1 MVCAANSRAPAAT
14 RVRRPTR
21 RQNEGLNKPS
31 SPSQRFQSFDL
42 LATLV
47 AVVRGDGTV
56 LFANSALEDAVGSS
70 RRTIEGA
77 SFLQFFLEPH
87 VMRTPLAGARIN
99 EYAAL
104 RYDARLVRQQ
114 AESIPVHV
122 VLAQT
127 DVPDEFLIELLP

>member
-1 MVCAANSRAPAAT
+1 
-14 RVRRPTR
+14 
-21 RQNEGLNKPS
+21 
-31 SPSQRFQSFDL
+31 SQRFQSFDL

-56 LFANSALEDAVGSS
+56 LFANSALEDALGSS

-77 SFLQFFLEPH
+77 SLMPLFAEPH
-87 VMRTPLAGARIN
+87 VLRTALDGARIN

-104 RYDARLVRQQ
+104 RYDTRLLRQG
-114 AESIPVHV
+114 ADAMPVHV

-127 DVPDEFLIELLP
+127 EVPDEFVV

>member
-1 MVCAANSRAPAAT
+1 
-14 RVRRPTR
+14 
-21 RQNEGLNKPS
+21 LNKPLA
-31 SPSQRFQSFDL
+31 PSQRFQSFDL

-56 LFANSALEDAVGSS
+56 LFANAALEDAVGSS

-77 SFLQFFLEPH
+77 SFLNFFTEPH
-87 VMRTPLAGARIN
+87 VLRTALDGARVN

-114 AESIPVHV
+114 SEAIPVHV

-127 DVPDEFLIELLP
+127 ESPDEFVIELLPLEAQAR